1 MAQTGPSPTD
11 EPARIAWLAE
21 QLAYHSHLYYNLAE
35 SELSDAAFDRLWD
48 ELKSLSKNHP
58 QLNRVGADIDPG
70 SVKVEHMFPMR
81 SLDKATADEEIN
93 HFVNETALG
102 AIRFLSQPKLDGSA
116 LSLEYRKGRLVRAA
130 TRGTGEKGEDVTRN
144 ARKVGNVPERLNVE
158 VDVHVRGEVVMQR
171 DIFDS
176 KYSEISPNPR
186 NLASGA
192 LRQKRAEGKANA
204 SDLVFQAYDA
214 KFPVPTDRHP
224 DSIEAPSEEYD
235 SDLLEWLSEVAG
247 ICPAP
252 WRVHQAETPSE
263 VTLLMTQTTQH
274 WANARAQHPFEIDG
288 VVFKVDSLTTRE
300 LLGMTAHHP
309 RWALA
314 WKFPPEEAT
323 SVLLEVNW
331 QTGRTGAVTPVARIA
346 PQTVGGVTVEHTTL
360 HNVGEVERLG
370 LQLGDRVLIVRR
382 GDVIPKIESGL
393 GPAKPEDLANR
404 HHADGTPF
412 VEELPPATPISIPPH
427 CPTCKGEL
435 ETKGAFL
442 LCIDLMCDAR
452 TSRSILYWCRSLE
465 MDGIGEKLVEQLL
478 EQGLIKN
485 IPDLFRLQQAEL
497 ENMERMGE
505 KSALNVLS
513 ELNKVKQL
521 ELGKFLHA
529 LGLPGI
535 GPELATSVAQHC
547 GDFTSLL
554 QWVENAFASPGDEI
568 FGPLHD
574 EKEKPFLENQ
584 AIRSL
589 CSVEGIGSKVAL
601 QVRDGLSK
609 RKEMLL
615 DLASLIMI
623 LDEPKAASGGPL
635 DGMTFCLTG
644 TLQKPRKEIQL
655 AIKAAG
661 GKIVGSV
668 SSQLTVLLAGEKAGS
683 KLAKAES
690 LDVQIWSEHQLEAAI
705 EQSLQPLQP
714 PQTVTDTA
722 LQPVLEDVLNSES
735 ESESESEPESE
746 PEPEP
751 EPEPESESE
760 PEPDQEK
767 KEKKQ
772 PSLFDFK

>member
-1 MAQTGPSPTD
+1 
-11 EPARIAWLAE
+11 
-21 QLAYHSHLYYNLAE
+21 
-35 SELSDAAFDRLWD
+35 
-48 ELKSLSKNHP
+48 
-58 QLNRVGADIDPG
+58 
-70 SVKVEHMFPMR
+70 MFPMR
-81 SLDKATADEEIN
+81 SLDKATADEEIH
-93 HFVNETALG
+93 HFVHETALG
-102 AIRFLSQPKLDGSA
+102 ATRFLSQPKLDGSA

-130 TRGTGEKGEDVTRN
+130 TRGTGERGEDVTRN
-144 ARKVGNVPERLNVE
+144 ARKVGNVPERLNVD

-176 KYSEISPNPR
+176 KYSEVSPNPR

-214 KFPVPTDRHP
+214 KFPASNDRHP
-224 DSIEAPSEEYD
+224 DSIEPPSEEYD
-235 SDLLEWLSEVAG
+235 SELLEWLSEVAG

-263 VTLLMTQTTQH
+263 VTQLMNQTTQH
-274 WANARAQHPFEIDG
+274 WADARAQHPFEIDG
-288 VVFKVDSLTTRE
+288 VVFKVDSLTTRD

-323 SVLLEVNW
+323 SDSRRQIAYQV
-331 QTGRTGAVTPVARIA
+331 GRTGAVTPVARIA

-393 GPAKPEDLANR
+393 GPAKAEDLANR
-404 HHADGTPF
+404 YHADGTLF
-412 VEELPPATPISIPPH
+412 VEDLPLATPIPIPPY

-435 ETKGAFL
+435 ETEGAFL
-442 LCIDLMCDAR
+442 RCCDLMCDAR
-452 TSRSILYWCRSLE
+452 TSRSILYWCRALE

-478 EQGLIKN
+478 EQGHIKN

-513 ELNKVKQL
+513 ELGKVKEL
-521 ELGKFLHA
+521 PLGKFLHA

-535 GPELATSVAQHC
+535 GPELATAVAQHC
-547 GDFTSLL
+547 GDFDSLL
-554 QWVENAFASPGDEI
+554 QWVEDAFATTADET
-568 FGPLHD
+568 FGPLSD
-574 EKEKPFLENQ
+574 EKDKPFSENQ

-589 CSVEGIGSKVAL
+589 CNVEGIGSKVAL

-615 DLASLIMI
+615 DLATLITL

-635 DGMTFCLTG
+635 DGMTFLSNRYTSKTTKRSSISYQGRRWQGCRQCFFT
-644 TLQKPRKEIQL
+644 TQRFTRRRKSRF
-655 AIKAAG
+655 KV
-661 GKIVGSV
+661 GKSRIPWR
-668 SSQLTVLLAGEKAGS
+668 A
-683 KLAKAES
+683 S
-690 LDVQIWSEHQLEAAI
+690 LV
-705 EQSLQPLQP
+705 
-714 PQTVTDTA
+714 
-722 LQPVLEDVLNSES
+722 
-735 ESESESEPESE
+735 
-746 PEPEP
+746 
-751 EPEPESESE
+751 
-760 PEPDQEK
+760 
-767 KEKKQ
+767 
-772 PSLFDFK
+772 